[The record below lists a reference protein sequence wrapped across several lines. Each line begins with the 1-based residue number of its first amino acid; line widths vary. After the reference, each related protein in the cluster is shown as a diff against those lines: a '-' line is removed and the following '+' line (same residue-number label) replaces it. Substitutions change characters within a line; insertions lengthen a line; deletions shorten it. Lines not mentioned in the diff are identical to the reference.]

1 MAPVDMGAAEPGMDA
16 DLGGSDAQAGLDELN
31 TLGGGPEV

>member
-1 MAPVDMGAAEPGMDA
+1 MGAAEPG
-16 DLGGSDAQAGLDELN
+16 LGGDMAGGNEAGLDELN

>member
-1 MAPVDMGAAEPGMDA
+1 MGAAEPGAAA
-16 DLGGSDAQAGLDELN
+16 DLGGGDNQAGLDELN